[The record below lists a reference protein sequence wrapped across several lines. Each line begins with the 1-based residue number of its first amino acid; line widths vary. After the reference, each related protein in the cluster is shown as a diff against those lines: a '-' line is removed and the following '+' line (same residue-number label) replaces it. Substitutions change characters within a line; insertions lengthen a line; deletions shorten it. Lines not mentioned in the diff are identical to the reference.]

1 MEEKIKA
8 LLEEYLE
15 APEAWSDNVMIEVD
29 PTNPMAARLYDG
41 DSDGIEDSPLDY
53 WDVMDLLTMSVA
65 DPGQWKIDR
74 EAVEELAA
82 TYK

>member
-8 LLEEYLE
+8 LLIEYLD

-29 PTNPMAARLYDG
+29 PTNPASARLYDG
-41 DSDGIEDSPLDY
+41 DADGIEDSPLDY

-65 DPGQWKIDR
+65 DPGQWEIDPA
-74 EAVEELAA
+74 AVAEMAA
-82 TYK
+82 AYK